1 MFFQDINSAI
11 TVDLVRSHFK
21 ICSVTLFLSGPGISS
36 GEYNSTSSVSIAGST
51 NLICNRELIYHA
63 QHLIPS
69 PVARQKANVELT

>member
-1 MFFQDINSAI
+1 SAI

-51 NLICNRELIYHA
+51 NLICNWLLSDSGNNNMTNKEQPTI
-63 QHLIPS
+63 S
-69 PVARQKANVELT
+69 PKISKN